1 MTCRSC
7 GSNNQAEYGAEV
19 NIHLPRELNKPA
31 VLVFPTLVVCL
42 ACGVTEFTIQEAE
55 LRPARARWG
64 CVYGCVILAE
74 TVDG

>member
-55 LRPARARWG
+55 LRRLGQGGAAST
-64 CVYGCVILAE
+64 AA
-74 TVDG
+74 